1 MGLRAGASGLHCT
14 GAVWS
19 PPRARSGEQGASFL
33 PCDPVF
39 PTGKVNVKDEEL
51 DAMLKEA
58 SGPINFTMFLNMFG
72 EKLSGE
78 PSAGPN
84 TAHTRLLRP

>member
-1 MGLRAGASGLHCT
+1 METVDALTRMQSG
-14 GAVWS
+14 G
-19 PPRARSGEQGASFL
+19 PL
-33 PCDPVF
+33 PSDPVF
-39 PTGKVNVKDEEL
+39 ATGKINVKDDEL

-78 PSAGPN
+78 PMAAKHAAPPSAR
-84 TAHTRLLRP
+84 TSARLA

>member
-1 MGLRAGASGLHCT
+1 MHQGQEWGAG
-14 GAVWS
+14 WS
-19 PPRARSGEQGASFL
+19 VL
-33 PCDPVF
+33 PSDPVLV
-39 PTGKVNVKDEEL
+39 TGKINVKDEEL

-78 PSAGPN
+78 LSGCAL
-84 TAHTRLLRP
+84 T

>member
-1 MGLRAGASGLHCT
+1 MGTVDAST
-14 GAVWS
+14 
-19 PPRARSGEQGASFL
+19 RIQSGEPL
-33 PCDPVF
+33 PSDPVYT
-39 PTGKVNVKDEEL
+39 TGKINVKDDEL

-78 PSAGPN
+78 PAAAASAALPS
-84 TAHTRLLRP
+84 T

>member
-1 MGLRAGASGLHCT
+1 MLATPTLFWRTPAS
-14 GAVWS
+14 S
-19 PPRARSGEQGASFL
+19 REQGGPFL

-39 PTGKVNVKDEEL
+39 TTGKINVKDEEL

-58 SGPINFTMFLNMFG
+58 TGPINFTMFLNMFG

-78 PSAGPN
+78 PSGRPP
-84 TAHTRLLRP
+84 TRHAHVA